1 VTGRKA
7 KRFTAFLWHR
17 RIGLV
22 ALILVAILAITG
34 ILLNHTEA
42 FKLDER
48 YVESSLL
55 LGWYG
60 LEPQGEAISYDVG
73 EHVITVMDKQVF
85 FNSYPVTTT
94 EQPFNGAV
102 KSGQLIVL
110 AFDTE
115 LILLTQDGEFVER
128 MPTGHGFADIR
139 RIGVKY
145 KRPVIETSD
154 PLYYMA
160 DEHMLDWDMIINE
173 DIAWAQRTTLS
184 DTKMQVLLES
194 FRGRGLTLERV
205 MLDLHSGRI
214 FGEFG
219 IYVMDAAAV
228 ALLWLSGSGLWV
240 WWSRRMQQRKKRH
253 YQKHHRK
260 TGTGF

>member
-1 VTGRKA
+1 VTGRKP

-17 RIGLV
+17 RAGLAAIV
-22 ALILVAILAITG
+22 LVVILAITG

-42 FKLDER
+42 LKLDER

-60 LEPQGEAISYDVG
+60 LEPEGEAISYDVG
-73 EHVITVMDKQVF
+73 EHTITVLDQLVF
-85 FNSYPVTTT
+85 FNSYPVTKT
-94 EQPFNGAV
+94 EQAFHGAV
-102 KSGQLIVL
+102 KAEQLLVL
-110 AFDTE
+110 AFDNE
-115 LILLTQDGEFVER
+115 IVLLTHDGEFVER

-139 RIGVKY
+139 RIGIKY
-145 KRPVIETSD
+145 MRPVIETSD

-160 DEHMLDWDMIINE
+160 DEHMLDWDVVINE
-173 DIAWAQRTTLS
+173 GISWARKTTLS

-194 FRGRGLTLERV
+194 FRGRGLTMERV

-214 FGEFG
+214 FGEYG
-219 IYVMDAAAV
+219 IYIMDAAAV

-240 WWSRRMQQRKKRH
+240 WWSRRLRQKQKHH
-253 YQKHHRK
+253 YQKHHR
-260 TGTGF
+260 T